1 MLLSEMVDK
10 ELIQI
15 EGGVHFGILA
25 HTECLLDVQTGKIH
39 GFEIVKDKLPFQ
51 KKKMK
56 VSEMIPWH
64 EIILIGEDR
73 ILFKKTQPLTSG
85 YIK

>member
-10 ELIQI
+10 ELIQV

-39 GFEIVKDKLPFQ
+39 GFEI
-51 KKKMK
+51 
-56 VSEMIPWH
+56 
-64 EIILIGEDR
+64 
-73 ILFKKTQPLTSG
+73 
-85 YIK
+85 IKEKCHSKRRK

>member
-10 ELIQI
+10 ELIQV

-25 HTECLLDVQTGKIH
+25 HTECLLDVKTGKIH
-39 GFEIVKDKLPFQ
+39 GFEILKEKGPFQ
-51 KKKMK
+51 KKKVK
-56 VSEMIPWH
+56 VSEMIPWQ

-73 ILFKKTQPLTSG
+73 ILFNKTTTVQSEFLD
-85 YIK
+85 